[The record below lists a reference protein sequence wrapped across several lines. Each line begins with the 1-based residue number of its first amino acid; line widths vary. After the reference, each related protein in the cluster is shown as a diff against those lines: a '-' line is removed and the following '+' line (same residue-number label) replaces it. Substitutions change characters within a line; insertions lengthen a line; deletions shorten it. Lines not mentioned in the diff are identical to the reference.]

1 MSNGLARFRGGYSY
15 PAYRYPYGAPALLE
29 RQRLE
34 ANRKRWRALSR
45 AVGTRGDAAKC
56 TTTVV
61 SAWDRSFRLVD
72 THGQCYGRRYGYFGC
87 FRCDERTGRREF
99 LVSSAQGDSIWLDQY
114 TRIRI
119 VDAQPED
126 LHSRF
131 SRMLKAEFKR
141 G

>member
-1 MSNGLARFRGGYSY
+1 MSNGLSLWGSGCS
-15 PAYRYPYGAPALLE
+15 YRYPYVAPALLE
-29 RQRLE
+29 RRRLE

-56 TTTVV
+56 TTTVGGLGHHQ
-61 SAWDRSFRLVD
+61 SFRLVNAN
-72 THGQCYGRRYGYFGC
+72 GRCYGRRYGYFGC
-87 FRCDERTGRREF
+87 WRLVDVRTGRREM

-114 TRIRI
+114 TRIRV

-126 LHSRF
+126 PHSRF